1 MPYMR
6 KLPNKSAYRVYKDNG
21 DVLYLETTKAKA
33 ESAVKGIHERAYE
46 TPMKEKYGSPE
57 QRALTHT
64 AKLAAGSNPQL
75 KSMKSI
81 GKHYKKMMAEMR

>member
-46 TPMKEKYGSPE
+46 TPMNEKYGSPE
-57 QRALTHT
+57 QLTHT